1 MKLYF
6 RTATSYKM
14 QSEYIAIDV
23 NNHCFTEN
31 IVAPFNVYMEL
42 NKGDFEKLK
51 IKLIGAGYALNWYM

>member
-31 IVAPFNVYMEL
+31 VVVPFNFYMVL
-42 NKGDFEKLK
+42 GKGDFEKLK
-51 IKLIGAGYALNWYM
+51 TKLIKAGYTPNWYM